1 MSIYISSVTLVAS
14 EGRGKHSVLGF
25 SHDLR
30 NNIVFGVGVDGN
42 ALVRL
47 GSL

>member
-14 EGRGKHSVLGF
+14 ERLGKHSVLGF
-25 SHDLR
+25 SHDL